1 MTPQINKENPMALH
15 PVVNKIKFE
24 RTFCM
29 VKPDGV
35 MRGVIGDVIHRFEKV
50 GLKIV
55 AVKMLT
61 PTEELVRQHYPMS
74 DDAWV
79 ERLGDKAISGFETLD
94 CTVEEVLG
102 TNDKKKLGTDVT
114 EALVQYMT
122 SGPVVAMVIEGMQ
135 AIDMVRKLCGHTL
148 PFKADVGTI
157 RGDYSVD
164 SPSVANAEQRSIHNI
179 VHASENA
186 GEATNEIALWFGKD
200 EIPSYSLTSE
210 AVMYSR
216 YY

>member
-1 MTPQINKENPMALH
+1 MTQH
-15 PVVNKIKFE
+15 PAVEKIKFE

-35 MRGVIGDVIHRFEKV
+35 MRGAIGDVIHRFEKV

-55 AVKMLT
+55 ALKMLT
-61 PTEELVRQHYPMS
+61 PTKEQVRQHYPMS
-74 DDAWV
+74 DAAWV
-79 ERLGDKAISGFETLD
+79 ERLGDKAVSGFENLD
-94 CTVEEVLG
+94 CDVEDVLG
-102 TNDKKKLGTDVT
+102 TNDRKKLGTDVT
-114 EALVQYMT
+114 EALVDYMT
-122 SGPVVAMVIEGMQ
+122 SGPVVAMVIEGIQ

-179 VHASENA
+179 IHASENA
-186 GEATNEIALWFGKD
+186 KEAANEISLWFGD
-200 EIPSYSLTSE
+200 EQIPSYKLTSE

>member
-1 MTPQINKENPMALH
+1 MAQH
-15 PVVNKIKFE
+15 PAIAKIKFE

-61 PTEELVRQHYPMS
+61 PTAEQVRKHYPMS
-74 DDAWV
+74 DEAWV
-79 ERLGDKAISGFETLD
+79 ERLGDKAISGFETLE

-102 TNDKKKLGTDVT
+102 TNDRKKLGTDVT
-114 EALVQYMT
+114 EALVDYMT
-122 SGPVVAMVIEGMQ
+122 SGPVVAMVVEGMQ

-186 GEATNEIALWFGKD
+186 GEAANEIALWFGNE

-210 AVMYSR
+210 SVMYSR

>member
-1 MTPQINKENPMALH
+1 MATH
-15 PVVNKIKFE
+15 PVIAKIKFE
-24 RTFCM
+24 RTFAM

-35 MRGVIGDVIHRFEKV
+35 KRGVIGDVIHRFEKV

-55 AVKMLT
+55 AIKMVT
-61 PTEELVRQHYPMS
+61 PTEEMVRKHYPMS
-74 DDAWV
+74 DEAWV
-79 ERLGDKAISGFETLD
+79 NRLGDKAVSGFDNLEV
-94 CTVEEVLG
+94 TVEEVLG
-102 TNDKKKLGTDVT
+102 TNDKAKLGKDVT
-114 EALVQYMT
+114 EALVQYLT

-179 VHASENA
+179 IHASETA
-186 GEATNEIALWFGKD
+186 AEAENEIGLWFGKED
-200 EIPSYSLTSE
+200 IPSYELTSE

>member
-1 MTPQINKENPMALH
+1 MAQH
-15 PVVNKIKFE
+15 PAVEKIKFE

-35 MRGVIGDVIHRFEKV
+35 MRGAIGDVIHRFEKV

-55 AVKMLT
+55 ALKMLT
-61 PTEELVRQHYPMS
+61 PTKEQVRKHYPMS

-79 ERLGDKAISGFETLD
+79 ERLGDKAISGFDTLE
-94 CTVEEVLG
+94 CNVEDVLG
-102 TNDKKKLGTDVT
+102 TNDRKKLGTDVT
-114 EALVQYMT
+114 EALVEYMT
-122 SGPVVAMVIEGMQ
+122 SGPAVAMVIEGIQ

-179 VHASENA
+179 IHASENA
-186 GEATNEIALWFGKD
+186 KEAANEISLWFGS
-200 EIPSYSLTSE
+200 ERIPSYKLTSD
-210 AVMYSR
+210 AVMYSK